1 MVFAKSL
8 AKKMVLLSD
17 GTVVGTLYNVTVDLK
32 TGAILELIIKP
43 GQNPVPELEKQND
56 LYIVPFESVK
66 SISDYIVLDKR
77 KILRRT

>member
-17 GTVVGTLYNVTVDLK
+17 GTVVGTLYNITVDFK
-32 TGAILELIIKP
+32 TGSLLDLIIKP
-43 GQNPVPELEKQND
+43 GQNPVEELEKQD
-56 LYIVPFESVK
+56 GFYIVPFDAVK

-77 KILRRT
+77 KLRKY

>member
-17 GTVVGTLYNVTVDLK
+17 GTLVGTLYNLTVDLK
-32 TGAILELIIKP
+32 TGSILELIIKP
-43 GQNPVPELEKQND
+43 AQNPVPELEKQNN

-66 SISDYIVLDKR
+66 SISDYIVLDRR
-77 KILRRT
+77 KILRK

>member
-32 TGAILELIIKP
+32 TGSILELIVKP
-43 GQNPVPELEKQND
+43 GQNPVPELEKHNN

-77 KILRRT
+77 KILRRV